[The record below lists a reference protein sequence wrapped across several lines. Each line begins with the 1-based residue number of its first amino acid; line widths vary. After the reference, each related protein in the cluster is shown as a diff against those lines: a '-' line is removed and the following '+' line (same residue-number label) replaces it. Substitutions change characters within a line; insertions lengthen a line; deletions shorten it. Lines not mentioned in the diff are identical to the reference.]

1 VEVSYPY
8 FYILRVLA
16 LSLYVVGG
24 ILVFTSSW
32 ALGILGT
39 YNGDYFGILMEER
52 ITHFP
57 FSIFSNPM
65 YVGSTMLFFA
75 RAMYQQSPMGILL
88 SIWAGL
94 IYKLGTLFEEPFTA
108 YIYSQAEAERKRN
121 QHQQSEIA
129 AFEDSPF
136 VQKDFQDWTVEEVAN
151 WLQVKGMAQYK
162 QAFLSNDI
170 DGSVASRLD
179 LQMLKD
185 DLGVSSLGHRFKI
198 LDLIRQERE
207 VSKQVIESQKGNK
220 WISERKAIEETVL
233 KLLNE
238 NVSNVRRKLE
248 LAELKILGKKRNVKT
263 AKKTFWVFKT
273 E

>member
-1 VEVSYPY
+1 
-8 FYILRVLA
+8 
-16 LSLYVVGG
+16 
-24 ILVFTSSW
+24 
-32 ALGILGT
+32 
-39 YNGDYFGILMEER
+39 MEER

-75 RAMYQQSPMGILL
+75 RAFYQQSPMGILL

-108 YIYSQAEAERKRN
+108 YIYAQAEQERNKN
-121 QHQQSEIA
+121 LQQSEIA
-129 AFEDSPF
+129 ASVDVKF
-136 VQKDFQDWTVEEVAN
+136 VQKDFQEWTVEEVAN
-151 WLQVKGMAQYK
+151 WLDVKGMGQYK
-162 QAFLSNDI
+162 QPFLSNDI
-170 DGSVASRLD
+170 DGSIASRLD

-207 VSKQVIESQKGNK
+207 LSKQVIESQKGNK
-220 WISERKAIEETVL
+220 WISERKAIEDTVL
-233 KLLNE
+233 KILNE

-248 LAELKILGKKRNVKT
+248 LAELKLLGKKRNVKT
-263 AKKTFWVFKT
+263 PKKTFWVFKT